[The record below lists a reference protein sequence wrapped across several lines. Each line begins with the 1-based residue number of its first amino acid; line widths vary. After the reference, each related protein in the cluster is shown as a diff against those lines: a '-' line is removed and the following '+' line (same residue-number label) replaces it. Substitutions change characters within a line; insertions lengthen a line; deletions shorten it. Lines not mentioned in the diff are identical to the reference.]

1 MNLCYIFTLT
11 FTLTIRIFLLNIKQV
26 QSFTPT
32 IYEPIIGKW
41 KLLYSDNI
49 LPNESN
55 GWELNILP
63 EIEKYENNIDSS
75 KAKLLVKIKK
85 NESNKFISLTK
96 IINSNV
102 YTNLCEELND
112 EDKCLISTNNGENCC
127 LVILKAEKYIKS
139 IGIFELPYFAN
150 AYKSGMRPK
159 YTISWK
165 VDKLLNRLYIY
176 ADKNIYVFEKDYVS
190 DIKLNDRI
198 TTNSFLATSIISFL
212 FGKFLDSIIVSQDS
226 SSITIF
232 HK

>member
-1 MNLCYIFTLT
+1 MNIYYIFKYTLI
-11 FTLTIRIFLLNIKQV
+11 FTIIKITY
-26 QSFTPT
+26 SFTPT
-32 IYEPIIGKW
+32 IYEPVIGKW
-41 KLLYSDNI
+41 RLLYSDNI
-49 LPNESN
+49 LPTETV

-63 EIEKYENNIDSS
+63 EIEKYENNIDNS

-85 NESNKFISLTK
+85 NESNKFISYSK

-102 YTNLCEELND
+102 YANLCEELD
-112 EDKCLISTNNGENCC
+112 EEDRCLISTKNDENCC
-127 LVILKAEKYIKS
+127 LVILNAEKYIRS

-176 ADKNIYVFEKDYVS
+176 ADKNIYVFEKDYTS

-198 TTNSFLATSIISFL
+198 TTNTFLATSIISFL
-212 FGKFLDSIIVSQDS
+212 FGKFLDSII
-226 SSITIF
+226 
-232 HK
+232 HN